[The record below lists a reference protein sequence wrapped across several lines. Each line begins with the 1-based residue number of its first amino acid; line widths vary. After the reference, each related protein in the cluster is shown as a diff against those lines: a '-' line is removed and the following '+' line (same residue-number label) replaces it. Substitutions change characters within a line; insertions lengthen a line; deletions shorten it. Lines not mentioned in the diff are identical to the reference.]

1 MQMGT
6 PTTDASAKADIKM
19 PVARPRR
26 SSGKTS
32 PMIAS
37 AMPPRI
43 PPNAPVTILA
53 NSSVA

>member
-6 PTTDASAKADIKM
+6 PATDASAQADIRT

-32 PMIAS
+32 PMIAR

-53 NSSVA
+53 VSSVA